1 MRERLRWPSEERETG
16 WDGRQK
22 RERGRLRWLSEEREG
37 EAEMAVRRERR

>member
-1 MRERLRWPSEERETG
+1 MAVRRERETG

-22 RERGRLRWLSEEREG
+22 RERGRLRWPSEEREG